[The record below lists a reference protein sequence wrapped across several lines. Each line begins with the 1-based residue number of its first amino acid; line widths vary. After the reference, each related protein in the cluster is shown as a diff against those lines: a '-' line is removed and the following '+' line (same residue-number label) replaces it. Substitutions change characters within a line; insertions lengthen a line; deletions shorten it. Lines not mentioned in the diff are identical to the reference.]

1 MAPPDAKLAED
12 WSTTVIVSNSLQ
24 EHEVIMSLRNQQHKI
39 RFSES
44 VLTGSIIFPL
54 SGIAFLLADAQEI
67 LGSERE
73 AVFEQIQEF
82 TSIHRNSFLVIV
94 AALHGQEERDLMFSI
109 QLRFLGSNLKII
121 PAHNSMETVKSILT
135 IAKATC
141 KPHIESILDRLLQA
155 TVYIAENSPLW
166 ETLAKIGL

>member
-1 MAPPDAKLAED
+1 MASQDAKPAED

-24 EHEVIMSLRNQQHKI
+24 DHEVITSLQNQQHKI

-54 SGIAFLLADAQEI
+54 SGIAFLLANAQEI

-94 AALHGQEERDLMFSI
+94 AALHGLEERDLMFSI

-121 PAHNSMETVKSILT
+121 PAHNSMETVKSILM
-135 IAKATC
+135 IAKASC
-141 KPHIESILDRLLQA
+141 KPHLENILDRLLQA
-155 TVYIAENSPLW
+155 AIYIAENSPVW
-166 ETLAKIGL
+166 KTLAEI